1 MTTQGKHGAEAGTEE
16 LRQEVDRAR
25 HDLGDTVE
33 QLAAKADVKAMA
45 RQKATEAK
53 ARMRET
59 AATARARRREATARA
74 KDAGGTESAKRG
86 GVVIASAGAVALAA
100 VLVHRRRAAR
110 SRLSYK
116 VRHGAKSK
124 LRTGSKLGGSKPVLK
139 RLGSGRSGR
148 SGMFG
153 SGMFGS
159 ASMPGRR
166 GRKAPVRVV
175 FRSAQRQPVKVK
187 RSRMPM

>member
-25 HDLGDTVE
+25 HDLGETVE

-74 KDAGGTESAKRG
+74 KDAGGGESAKRG

-116 VRHGAKSK
+116 VKHGAASK
-124 LRTGSKLGGSKPVLK
+124 LRTGSKLGGGSKPVLK
-139 RLGSGRSGR
+139 RLGSGRSG
-148 SGMFG
+148 MFG

-159 ASMPGRR
+159 VSMPGR
-166 GRKAPVRVV
+166 GRRAPVRVV
-175 FRSAQRQPVKVK
+175 FRSAQKEPVKVK
-187 RSRMPM
+187 RSRMPL